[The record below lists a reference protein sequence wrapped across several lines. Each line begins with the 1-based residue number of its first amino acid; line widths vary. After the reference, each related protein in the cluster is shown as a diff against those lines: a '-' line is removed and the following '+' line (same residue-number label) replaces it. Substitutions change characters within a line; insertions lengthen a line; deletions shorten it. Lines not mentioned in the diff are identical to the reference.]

1 MKNLLFIGLFF
12 HQFAFSQTN
21 FKTDEFVQSFG
32 SVVNKNLNLFSKSDI
47 EIINQTPVPEN
58 LSFDEQLVKLGE
70 AKVSADFLSD
80 NPEKDAL
87 LEQLNEIC
95 QPLWN
100 QSFATDE
107 EATAVLEEIG
117 QKFAKLKNGK
127 VVQFLFMEVIF
138 SNAIGLMFLGAPLE
152 E

>member
-1 MKNLLFIGLFF
+1 MKNLLFVCLLFQ
-12 HQFAFSQTN
+12 QFAFSQTD

-32 SVVNKNLNLFSKSDI
+32 SVVNKNLNLFSKADI
-47 EIINQTPVPEN
+47 EILNQTQVPEN

-70 AKVSADFLSD
+70 AKVSDDFLSD
-80 NPEKDAL
+80 TPEKEAL

-100 QSFATDE
+100 HSFATDE
-107 EATAVLEEIG
+107 EATALFNEIG
-117 QKFAKLKNGK
+117 KKFAKLKNGK
-127 VVQFLFMEVIF
+127 VVQFIFMETIF
-138 SNAIGLMFLGAPLE
+138 SNATGLLFLGAPLE